1 MSASRDYDIT
11 CQLPGHAACLEA
23 VSSLT
28 CSQWLPRFFVPLF
41 LCMRQ
46 ILCTAGLASCV
57 PGPARAPVCRLRL
70 MGRGRHSPS
79 ASQGLR
85 HPSSLLLLSHSSLS
99 SPDSSLPFLA
109 AFRRFH
115 AYTLICVF
123 GGEFARMWSSQRHS
137 PASVTGHEVVFRA
150 VSQDRVL
157 RLQLQASTF
166 QGGW

>member
-85 HPSSLLLLSHSSLS
+85 HPPLCCS
-99 SPDSSLPFLA
+99 SPTVLCHLLILLFPSLPLSVVF
-109 AFRRFH
+109 
-115 AYTLICVF
+115 TLTLCVF

-150 VSQDRVL
+150 VSQDGVL